1 MASINC
7 ISWEEVVLGRLTEIT
22 EIWSRRELRLLNCK
36 LTHLRKR
43 YIIFCK
49 SFTDSIHIIRWSA
62 TSVIQTFLIEEILEK
77 NCGNSVCSRLSE
89 NENFLPRLI
98 DNKFEKEGGDPEI
111 EIRQNRDR
119 SSSYSLE
126 AKKTIQGSQV
136 STCQCSQSQR
146 KAVSVK
152 QLADGS
158 QETRHQCRHSVQANN
173 FSKPPS
179 KTPL

>member
-22 EIWSRRELRLLNCK
+22 EIWSQRELRLLNCK

-62 TSVIQTFLIEEILEK
+62 TSVIQTFLIEEILKK

-98 DNKFEKEGGDPEI
+98 DNKFEKEGGEV
-111 EIRQNRDR
+111 R
-119 SSSYSLE
+119 
-126 AKKTIQGSQV
+126 IQKS
-136 STCQCSQSQR
+136 
-146 KAVSVK
+146 KSVRIVTGP
-152 QLADGS
+152 L
-158 QETRHQCRHSVQANN
+158 HIP
-173 FSKPPS
+173 SKPRKQSRGAKYQPVS
-179 KTPL
+179 ALSYEGKLWV